1 VLVVEDSRISLVTN
15 FLHSEE
21 RKGTQGLPE
30 VGSTH
35 RHCGPPFLEG
45 EMTPLSRLDTMDAE
59 PLFEEFPNPC
69 CETAMDQE
77 MVSGLHSFLA
87 KGALPTIWPTPFL

>member
-1 VLVVEDSRISLVTN
+1 VLVVEDSRISLVPN
-15 FLHSEE
+15 FPHGEE
-21 RKGTQGLPE
+21 RKGPQGLPE

-59 PLFEEFPNPC
+59 PIFEEFPNLC
-69 CETAMDQE
+69 REAAMEKE
-77 MVSGLHSFLA
+77 MVSRLHSLLA